1 MFLEVFLA
9 KMKKWRIYPRGAAFW
24 ITFGIIMVIILI
36 FIAGSIIVP
45 FSEEELIL
53 EIVLTIILYS
63 VLIGVVAAYFLAN
76 ISIDENNCLKMPF
89 FCRNLM
95 PAFAEKKEKIILKKD
110 LIDVHLKF
118 VRMYTYLGFE
128 DKKGVLR
135 FINVTMFSK
144 KQQVILQH
152 KLEEYKID

>member
-1 MFLEVFLA
+1 
-9 KMKKWRIYPRGAAFW
+9 MKKWRIYPRGAAFW

-36 FIAGSIIVP
+36 FITGSIVVP

-53 EIVLTIILYS
+53 EIVLTIIQYS

-95 PAFAEKKEKIILKKD
+95 PFASEKKKEIVLKKN
-110 LIDVHLKF
+110 LIDVHLMHTH
-118 VRMYTYLGFE
+118 VYVYMGFE
-128 DKKGVLR
+128 DEKGKVTL
-135 FINVTMFSK
+135 INVTMFSK
-144 KQQVILQH
+144 KQQAILQH
-152 KLEEYKID
+152 KLEEYKTEQQ